1 MKPKYM
7 ILVLSVFLSFATSS
21 AFATLRITE
30 SSLNMNYESNS
41 VELSQEILYPMSMM
55 RPEIT
60 KEEKHKATQKIK
72 HQNEIIDAVIMQN
85 DAKVKLVLTVK
96 EGTTKERAKELGESF
111 VRLIKTFCRDPN
123 PNKEIGIGVY
133 DYMIEVYYPDKNE
146 LAIGIK
152 VCMNKSIS
160 WKKSGSSAD
169 SVRIT

>member
-7 ILVLSVFLSFATSS
+7 IFVLSVFFSFSATS
-21 AFATLRITE
+21 AFATLRIIE
-30 SSLNMNYESNS
+30 ASLSINYEANS

-55 RPEIT
+55 CPEIT
-60 KEEKHKATQKIK
+60 KEEKLMAIRIIK
-72 HQNEIIDAVIMQN
+72 QQDGVIEAVILQN
-85 DAKVKLVLTVK
+85 DANVKLVLTVMD
-96 EGTTKERAKELGESF
+96 GTTKERAKELGESF

-133 DYMIEVYYPDKNE
+133 DYMIEVCYPDKNE

-152 VCMNKSIS
+152 ACMNKSIS
-160 WKKSGSSAD
+160 WKKSDSSTD

>member
-1 MKPKYM
+1 MKPKYI
-7 ILVLSVFLSFATSS
+7 ILVLSVVLSFATTS
-21 AFATLRITE
+21 AFASLRITE
-30 SSLNMNYESNS
+30 TSSDINNQPNS

-72 HQNEIIDAVIMQN
+72 QQNEIIDAVIMQN
-85 DAKVKLVLTVK
+85 DAKVKLVLTVR

-111 VRLIKTFCRDPN
+111 VRLIKTFCRDHN

-152 VCMNKSIS
+152 DCMNKSIS
-160 WKKSGSSAD
+160 WKKFESSTD
-169 SVRIT
+169 SVRIA